1 MVAELISVGTEL
13 LLGNIVN
20 TNAAFLAKECAK
32 LGLSVYH
39 QCAVGDNAKRLS
51 EAIEQALGRSDI
63 VLLSGG
69 LGPTKDD
76 LTKETAAKAV
86 GRNIVADEHTRQQ
99 IEDYFKGREAD
110 VKIAENN
117 WKQAEVIEGSLVV
130 DNRNGTA
137 PGEIVELPDGKKL
150 ILMPGPPNELKPM
163 FLEDIAPYLAG
174 LQSVCLYS
182 EMVKVCGI
190 GESMAETMVLDLIE
204 GQENPTIA
212 PYAKTAEVHFRV
224 TARAASK
231 EEGEGLAQPVVA
243 ELRKR
248 FGDNVY
254 TNREEE
260 SLEEVVI
267 CLLKQQGRKIATAE
281 SITGGLIAATLV
293 NVAGASSVLEE
304 SFVTYSNEAKQQRL
318 GVKEETLKS
327 YGAVS
332 EQTAW
337 EMAEGICKATKAE
350 VGIAV
355 TGIAGPDG
363 GSAEKPVGLVYMGCC
378 VDGKTKVQKLL
389 LKGDRQKIRDM
400 VVIRALDFVRRC
412 LLEATE

>member
-1 MVAELISVGTEL
+1 MTAELISVGTEI

-20 TNAAFLAKECAK
+20 TNAAFLSQECAK

-39 QCAVGDNAKRLS
+39 QCVVGDNEDRLL
-51 EAIEQALGRSDI
+51 ETLEMALKRSDI
-63 VLLSGG
+63 VMLTGG

-76 LTKETAAKAV
+76 MTKAAVAKIA
-86 GRNIVADEHTRQQ
+86 GRGIVMDEHSRQQ
-99 IEDYFKGREAD
+99 IVEYFKGRED
-110 VKIAENN
+110 YTRVAENN
-117 WKQAEVIEGSLVV
+117 WRQAEIIEGCMVV
-130 DNRNGTA
+130 DNKNGIA
-137 PGEIVELPDGKKL
+137 PGEILELPEGKRL

-163 FLEDIAPYLAG
+163 FQNDIGPYLAK
-174 LQSVCLYS
+174 LQEVALYS

-190 GESMAETMVLDLIE
+190 GESMAETMLLDLIE

-224 TARAASK
+224 TARAASQ
-231 EEGEGLAQPVVA
+231 EEGKQLVTPVVE
-243 ELRKR
+243 ELKKR

-254 TNREEE
+254 TTREEE

-267 CLLKQQGRKIATAE
+267 SLLKQQRKKIATAE
-281 SITGGLIAATLV
+281 SITGGLIAATLI
-293 NVAGASSVLEE
+293 NVPGASSVVDE
-304 SFVTYSNEAKQQRL
+304 SFVTYSNEAKHKRL

-332 EQTAW
+332 EQTAR
-337 EMAEGICKATKAE
+337 EMAEGICRATGAD

-363 GSAEKPVGLVYMGCC
+363 GTPEKPVGLVYVGRC
-378 VDGKTKVQKLL
+378 VEGKCEVEEIR
-389 LKGDRQKIRDM
+389 LKGNRQKIRDM
-400 VVIRALDFVRRC
+400 VVVRALDFVRRGISQ
-412 LLEATE
+412 